1 MILDGKLLSSEI
13 LEGLKKRAPAK
24 AMLAVILV
32 GQDPASIHFLRQ
44 KERACAKLGI
54 NFLLKRYPA
63 TLSRN
68 RLKKEIEA
76 LVQKPRITAIIIQLP
91 LPKRLG
97 NPAEFLN
104 QIPRE
109 KDADVLGS
117 AAFGAF
123 ATGDET
129 ILPPVVGAIK
139 TICEKRNISLKGKNA
154 VIVGRGP
161 LVGKPAA
168 IWFINRG
175 ATVSV
180 LNSKTKNLQK
190 FTKSADI
197 LVTGVGKPGFIRGKM
212 VKRGAAVF
220 DAGYA
225 TKNGK
230 PRINRKT
237 IIRGKP
243 AGDVDFKSVS
253 PKASLITPVPGGI
266 GPLTVVMLLKNVIA
280 LAELQKK

>member
-1 MILDGKLLSSEI
+1 MILDGKSLSAAI
-13 LEGLKKRAPAK
+13 LAGLKRRKDGK
-24 AMLAVILV
+24 ITLAAILV
-32 GQDPASIHFLRQ
+32 GQNQESVHFLRQ
-44 KERACAKLGI
+44 KERACGKLKI
-54 NFLLKRYPA
+54 TFLQKHYP
-63 TLSRN
+63 SDISKN
-68 RLKKEIEA
+68 RLKKEIYGLA
-76 LVQKPRITAIIIQLP
+76 KNPRITAIIIQLP

-97 NPAEFLN
+97 NHAEFLN

-109 KDADVLGS
+109 KDADVLGG

-129 ILPPVVGAIK
+129 VLPPVVGAIK
-139 TICEKRNISLKGKNA
+139 AICEKRNVNLSGKN
-154 VIVGRGP
+154 VVVVGRGL

-197 LVTGVGKPGFIRGKM
+197 LVTGVGRPGFIRGKM
-212 VKRGAAVF
+212 VKQRVIVF

-230 PRINRKT
+230 PI
-237 IIRGKP
+237 
-243 AGDVDFKSVS
+243 GDVDFKSVS
-253 PKASLITPVPGGI
+253 PKVSLITPVPGGI
-266 GPLTVVMLLKNVIA
+266 GPLTVAILLKNVIT